1 MIHRQRAARGPAAL
15 LAALLVGSAL
25 VDGRGAGALA
35 GDGWIAGG
43 AGPSAV
49 HTVAVGAHPYAIAV
63 DERVARVY
71 VVSLGHVI
79 GSQLPSSGHASLYTL
94 DATTGRVLHVTPLGF
109 VRYPGWDLGQLAA
122 PPPQALAVDEQ
133 AGRVFVLSTS
143 PVDASGKPTAPGR
156 VIVLDAMTST
166 RLGSS
171 PAGPFPYAVAV
182 AERAGRIVVA
192 DSNAPGAMS
201 IVDATHGRL
210 LRTVP
215 AGAGPQALAVDDRR
229 GRVVV
234 MTHSGATILDVATGA
249 LRATVRLGQVP
260 CALAFDR
267 HTGQAFL
274 GVGVSRGNPTTVY
287 RLDVATGTLVGQ
299 TVIPYQATSSD
310 DACPLAADAAAG
322 RVLVF
327 HTPYYMGGS
336 AFFSLLDSHSGHRLL
351 TDALNPDETYQGASA
366 ALAVDERAGHFLVSM
381 GLDRKVRVLDAR
393 TGRLVRVVRVG
404 RGPQALAVDE
414 RLARVFVA
422 NLGDGTVS
430 IFDERGTQT
439 TA

>member
-1 MIHRQRAARGPAAL
+1 VAL
-15 LAALLVGSAL
+15 LAALLVGAA
-25 VDGRGAGALA
+25 VMEWGGTAPMAEDGR
-35 GDGWIAGG
+35 IAGG
-43 AGPSAV
+43 AGLPPV
-49 HTVAVGAHPYAIAV
+49 RTVAVGANPYAIAV
-63 DERVARVY
+63 DERAGRVY
-71 VVSLGHVI
+71 VVSLGHVL
-79 GSQLPSSGHASLYTL
+79 GTGLPSSGHASLSTL
-94 DATTGRVLHVTPLGF
+94 DATTGRVLHVTPLGL

-249 LRATVRLGQVP
+249 MRATVRLGQVP

-267 HTGQAFL
+267 RTGQAFL
-274 GVGVSRGNPTTVY
+274 GTGVSRGNPTTVY
-287 RLDVATGTLVGQ
+287 RLDVAAGKLAGQ
-299 TVIPYQATSSD
+299 TVIPEQATYSD

-327 HTPYYMGGS
+327 HPPYYMGGP
-336 AFFSLLDSHSGHRLL
+336 AFTTLLDARSGRRLR
-351 TDALNPDETYQGASA
+351 TDALNPGEYRYAAA
-366 ALAVDERAGHFLVSM
+366 ALAVDERTGRFFVSL
-381 GLDRKVRVLDAR
+381 GTDRTVRVLDAR
-393 TGRLVRVVRVG
+393 TGRLVQTVSVG

-414 RLARVFVA
+414 PLARVFVA